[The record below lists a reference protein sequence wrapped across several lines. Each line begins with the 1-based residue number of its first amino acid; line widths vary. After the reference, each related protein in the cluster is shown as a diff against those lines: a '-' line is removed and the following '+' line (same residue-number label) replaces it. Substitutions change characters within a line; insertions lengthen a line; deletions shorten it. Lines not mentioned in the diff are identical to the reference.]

1 MKPIRFLFL
10 LVFFSLFLL
19 GKTTAQDVDPKLA
32 EALQNALDSTHQV
45 LGIKGLG
52 AALQLPDGAV
62 WAGGSGVSSLSPP
75 DSVGPEHAFAIASVT
90 KTITAACILQ
100 LADEGTL
107 ALDDSLHQWLPA
119 FPHVNPDITIRQLLR
134 HQSGVYD
141 ILQNPGFQPQML
153 ANVNRIWTLEEVI
166 AEFIRPPAFQA
177 GTRWGY
183 SNTNY
188 LLLGMVI
195 EAATG
200 NPYRQEFDQRFFT
213 PLGLESFSL
222 PAYDPLP
229 EQVAHLW
236 LDITGDGVV
245 DDAHAFF
252 SNWRSFFSA
261 TGPAGAYFATPADM
275 ARWMRACMSGSLY
288 APETW
293 DAARQTVGTTMPGG
307 SRYGLGLVERSY
319 LGLASYGHGGDVSY
333 SSSVV
338 YFPGKD
344 LSIAVHA
351 NDANI
356 NSWAL
361 ASTVQALLKVYLDCE
376 EAISNAGEAVF
387 PVVSAS
393 VFPNPF
399 FESIT
404 AAVKLPGTISH
415 LDLALADGSGKAI
428 RSARYQGLPA
438 GEQQMTLSNLSGLAP
453 GVYFLDVILDGER
466 VRTFKI
472 IKGK

>member
-1 MKPIRFLFL
+1 MSLCALVSSWLNNADFPIYTQISNNQKMKPIRFLFL

-19 GKTTAQDVDPKLA
+19 GKTTAQDVEPKLA
-32 EALQNALDSTHQV
+32 EALQNALDSMHQV

-75 DSVGPEHAFAIASVT
+75 DSVGSEHA
-90 KTITAACILQ
+90 
-100 LADEGTL
+100 
-107 ALDDSLHQWLPA
+107 LH
-119 FPHVNPDITIRQLLR
+119 
-134 HQSGVYD
+134 S
-141 ILQNPGFQPQML
+141 
-153 ANVNRIWTLEEVI
+153 
-166 AEFIRPPAFQA
+166 
-177 GTRWGY
+177 
-183 SNTNY
+183 
-188 LLLGMVI
+188 
-195 EAATG
+195 
-200 NPYRQEFDQRFFT
+200 
-213 PLGLESFSL
+213 
-222 PAYDPLP
+222 
-229 EQVAHLW
+229 
-236 LDITGDGVV
+236 
-245 DDAHAFF
+245 
-252 SNWRSFFSA
+252 
-261 TGPAGAYFATPADM
+261 
-275 ARWMRACMSGSLY
+275 
-288 APETW
+288 
-293 DAARQTVGTTMPGG
+293 
-307 SRYGLGLVERSY
+307 
-319 LGLASYGHGGDVSY
+319 
-333 SSSVV
+333 
-338 YFPGKD
+338 
-344 LSIAVHA
+344 

-376 EAISNAGEAVF
+376 EAISNAEEAVF